1 MIQRTRNV
9 SPGKEGLLENDRAR
23 QVVMHDRSFATE
35 TQDMRYDNGG
45 DKGPRWSNGETVHFL
60 WLLKRILYVMMIIVW
75 RDK

>member
-9 SPGKEGLLENDRAR
+9 SLGKEGLLENDRAR

-45 DKGPRWSNGETVHFL
+45 DKGPR
-60 WLLKRILYVMMIIVW
+60 
-75 RDK
+75 